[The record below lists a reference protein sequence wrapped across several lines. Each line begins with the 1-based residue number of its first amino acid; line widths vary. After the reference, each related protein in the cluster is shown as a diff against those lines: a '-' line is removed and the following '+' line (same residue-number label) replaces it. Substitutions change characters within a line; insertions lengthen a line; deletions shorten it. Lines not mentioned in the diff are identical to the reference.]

1 MERIQILAELRQL
14 AEISYKEFNLKII
27 PTQLDVLGVRMPAL
41 RSLAKKIAKEDW
53 RSFLE
58 EAESNIYEEVMLQG
72 LVTAYAKMDWQERLA
87 AIAAFVPKI
96 ENWGLCDSFCGTLK
110 VVRKHQEEFF
120 AFLQPYLASEKE
132 FFQRFAVVMLMEYYL
147 DERYLDRVLKIYD
160 GIASDCYYVQMA
172 VAWGI
177 SVAFVKF
184 PEKTLAF
191 LKDNHLNSQTH
202 QKALQKILES
212 RRVDSET
219 KKQIKMMKRNR

>member
-1 MERIQILAELRQL
+1 MERTQVLAELGQL
-14 AEISYKEFNLKII
+14 SEISYKEFNLKII

-58 EAESNIYEEVMLQG
+58 QAESNIYEEVMLQG
-72 LVTAYAKMDWQERLA
+72 LVTAYAKMEWAERLA

-110 VVRKHQEEFF
+110 VVRKHREEFF

-132 FFQRFAVVMLMEYYL
+132 FFRRFAVVMLMEYYL
-147 DERYLDRVLKIYD
+147 DEQYLDSVLEVYD
-160 GIASDCYYVQMA
+160 GIVSDYYYVQMA

-184 PEKTLAF
+184 PKKTMAF
-191 LKDNHLNSQTH
+191 LKDNHLNEETY

-212 RRVDSET
+212 RRVDLET
-219 KKQIKMMKRNR
+219 KKQIRMMKRNR